1 MEYFFKKIE
10 VCADFVRESMLLC
23 NFCAICEGVENKHSK
38 LLKVHNAFRDSLSEK
53 IVDAR

>member
-23 NFCAICEGVENKHSK
+23 NFCAICEGVENEHSK
-38 LLKVHNAFRDSLSEK
+38 LLKVHNTFRDSLSEK
-53 IVDAR
+53 FVDAR